1 MATTKQQQT
10 AVEEINWDGVDQSA
24 QDPMSLQLPLVLWR
38 HGKAQMRQ
46 LGDKNINYTGGF
58 FFGRDAAGADTKIEH
73 WSEAS
78 FEGDKGEV
86 LGLGTTVADI
96 ALVRARKRWFK
107 DGETRSEFRAWKNYE
122 PGFRGHIQI
131 VGFIK
136 GFDHPVTF
144 NFKGL
149 LGQAIEAIQR
159 EHMSKVLSLI
169 NRTAPKGKGLPP
181 YALWVRIKAG
191 KHEKVG
197 SSQQQSEVTMPVIV
211 LPNTVDIAFAKSRF
225 VGNEALQRMQEL
237 YLEASDW
244 AREWDYAAGGTTV
257 DAKQAAHEYQKNQ
270 TGDAY
275 DVPQFAGDEG
285 NVDQIPF

>member
-1 MATTKQQQT
+1 MTTTKQ
-10 AVEEINWDGVDQSA
+10 VEEINWDGVDQSA
-24 QDPMSLQLPLVLWR
+24 QDPLSLQLPLVLWR
-38 HGKAQMRQ
+38 HGKAQMKRA
-46 LGDKNINYTGGF
+46 GNNDINYTGGF
-58 FFGRDAAGADTKIEH
+58 FFGRDAAGADTVIEH
-73 WSEAS
+73 WSEQS

-86 LGLGTTVADI
+86 VGLATSVADI

-107 DGETRSEFRAWKNYE
+107 DGDTRTEFRAWKNYE
-122 PGFRGHIQI
+122 QGFRGHVQI

-136 GFDHPVTF
+136 GFEHPVTF

-181 YALWVRIKAG
+181 YALWVRVQSG

-197 SSQQQSEVTMPVIV
+197 SGREQSEVTMPVIS
-211 LPNTVDIAFAKSRF
+211 LPKTVDLTFAKSRF
-225 VGNEALQRMQEL
+225 VGNAALTRFQEL
-237 YLEASDW
+237 YLEASGW
-244 AREWDYAAGGTTV
+244 AREWDYAGAEAV
-257 DAKQAAHEYQKNQ
+257 DTKKAAHEFQKNP

-275 DVPQFAGDEG
+275 QVPEFAGDQQS
-285 NVDQIPF
+285 DDMPPF